1 MLLLEGRNS
10 ITRYD
15 CLTKSI
21 TRCTTDLRMKVG
33 AAYCV
38 TPNQRLFVLGGKQA
52 LRSCFEILLPSS
64 DGSRHSNIE
73 PAAKY
78 KFKSRAS
85 MSIERWAHSVT
96 YLRDELLIV
105 TGTTF
110 ADQLSKKAECYIIES
125 NHWQVL
131 PDLNEGRAGHASC
144 GFRAR
149 SVFVFCGF
157 VITGSSF

>member
-1 MLLLEGRNS
+1 
-10 ITRYD
+10 
-15 CLTKSI
+15 
-21 TRCTTDLRMKVG
+21 
-33 AAYCV
+33 
-38 TPNQRLFVLGGKQA
+38 
-52 LRSCFEILLPSS
+52 
-64 DGSRHSNIE
+64 
-73 PAAKY
+73 
-78 KFKSRAS
+78 

-110 ADQLSKKAECYIIES
+110 ADQLSKKAECYIIDS
-125 NHWQVL
+125 NHWQML

-157 VITGSSF
+157 VITGSSYQATNSIEMLDIFGNGGDTDDL